1 MEYPGDKK
9 QHFRH
14 LLLFA
19 FHQGQ
24 KAAEAA
30 WDICMV
36 YREGLIGKSMAR
48 KWFAKFKNGNF
59 DIDNMP
65 RSGRPF
71 EFDEDHFKAL
81 SKEESCQ
88 TSC

>member
-14 LLLFA
+14 LLFFV

-36 YREGLIGKSMAR
+36 YKEGVVGESTAR

-59 DIDNMP
+59 TLTTCLAA
-65 RSGRPF
+65 
-71 EFDEDHFKAL
+71 EDLLNLIKTISKHF
-81 SKEESCQ
+81 
-88 TSC
+88 